1 MKYQKDGN
9 VIDASAKAFR
19 VVYGPQ
25 GYVPVKGGTM
35 DAAAGGIPV
44 EEGQGQKAGTGPGSL
59 EDMTV
64 PELKALA
71 KERGLKGSSSLNRD
85 ELLEALKGAC

>member
-1 MKYQKDGN
+1 MKCQKDGN

-25 GYVPVKGGTM
+25 GYVPVKGGIM
-35 DAAAGGIPV
+35 DAAAGGV